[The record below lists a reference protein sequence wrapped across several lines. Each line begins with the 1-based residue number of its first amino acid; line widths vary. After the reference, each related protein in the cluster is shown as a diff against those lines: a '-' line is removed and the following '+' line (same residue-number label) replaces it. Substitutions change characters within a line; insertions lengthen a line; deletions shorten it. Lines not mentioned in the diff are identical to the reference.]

1 VKSEETRDS
10 GDALTSGFLQRLLRR
25 VIDVRPVEM
34 RALGWSWLYI
44 FSVLFSYYILRPIRD
59 EMGVA
64 GGVEN
69 LQWLFTGTLLGMLAI
84 NPPFA
89 ALVARLPRVKFIAV
103 SYRFFLA
110 NLLLFALLLH
120 VATAEQN
127 IWIGRLFFIWVSVF
141 NLFVVSVFWALM
153 VDVFDA
159 EQGKRLFGFI
169 AAGAT
174 LGGIVGSSL
183 TASLARQVAPPYLLL
198 ISALLLEAAVFCVAG
213 LAKISDA
220 LQRRSAERPDPS
232 TRSPVLA
239 GGSRSGFRP
248 AGSREGATGL
258 AGGLHER
265 SIGGSAFSGLSHALS
280 SSYLI
285 NVSGFILLFAI
296 TSTFLYFQQAE
307 IAKQSFADRGA
318 RTAFFARVDLWVNVL
333 TLGAQLFLTG
343 RVLRW
348 FGVAL
353 TLAALPLLSVVGF
366 GALALAPTIAVLVV
380 YQVVRRAGN
389 FAFARP
395 TREVLFTV
403 VPREDKYKAKSFID
417 TVVYRLGD
425 QVGAWSYA
433 GLGLLGIGM
442 TGIAIVAVPISLLWL
457 LNGLWLGKR
466 QDALAV
472 AQNAPSRLTASV
484 AQ

>member
-1 VKSEETRDS
+1 VSSKEGRGEEGGDS
-10 GDALTSGFLQRLLRR
+10 GGALTSGFLRRLLAR

-69 LQWLFTGTLLGMLAI
+69 LQWLFTGTLLGMLAT

-89 ALVARLPRVKFIAV
+89 ALVARLPRVKFIAA

-198 ISALLLEAAVFCVAG
+198 ISALLLEAALFCVSR
-213 LAKISDA
+213 LAKLSDA
-220 LQRRSAERPDPS
+220 LHQHPVAQPEER
-232 TRSPVLA
+232 L
-239 GGSRSGFRP
+239 
-248 AGSREGATGL
+248 
-258 AGGLHER
+258 
-265 SIGGSAFSGLSHALS
+265 IGGSAFSGLSHALS

-307 IAKQSFADRGA
+307 IATQSFADRGA

-395 TREVLFTV
+395 SREVLFTV

-433 GLGLLGIGM
+433 GLGMLGLGM
-442 TGIAIVAVPISLLWL
+442 TGIAIVAVPVSLLWL
-457 LNGLWLGKR
+457 LNGLWLGRR
-466 QDALAV
+466 QQVLETV
-472 AQNAPSRLTASV
+472 PEPVVPAS
-484 AQ
+484 AMRR